1 MQILAPGNS
10 RRARTRRS
18 GRSKGHGRVLSGGF
32 TLVEILLVLLIAGIL
47 STTVLS
53 TLSFRQASSKE
64 EAERLARLIEHAE
77 VMATSLGSPIGL
89 DLVAGQ
95 YEFLRWTGT
104 WSEMEPRQMFG
115 RYQLPDGI
123 AMESLADPDTRQA
136 APRILRFPP
145 TGYPPAF
152 GIRVIGAGHAWLV
165 KGNLAGRVVVESEDS
180 P

>member
-10 RRARTRRS
+10 SQALR
-18 GRSKGHGRVLSGGF
+18 LSGGF

-53 TLSFRQASSKE
+53 TLSFRQASSKD
-64 EAERLARLIEHAE
+64 EAERIAKLIEHAQ
-77 VMATSLGSPIGL
+77 VMAASFGSPVGL
-89 DLVAGQ
+89 SLSDGH

-104 WSEMEPRQMFG
+104 WTPMEPKQKMFD

-123 AMESLADPDTRQA
+123 SIELQADPDSRQA
-136 APRILRFPP
+136 APRIIRFPP
-145 TGYPPAF
+145 AGYPPAF
-152 GIRVIGAGHAWLV
+152 GIRVSGAGHEWLV
-165 KGNLAGRVVVESEDS
+165 RGNLAGRVSVENKEAS